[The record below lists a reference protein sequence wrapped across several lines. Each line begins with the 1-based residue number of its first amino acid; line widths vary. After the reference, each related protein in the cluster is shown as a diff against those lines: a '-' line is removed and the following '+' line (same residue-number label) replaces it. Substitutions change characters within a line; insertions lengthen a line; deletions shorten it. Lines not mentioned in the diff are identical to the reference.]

1 MASNPP
7 SPTPT
12 DRLQG
17 NAGGQ
22 SDRTGRQT
30 KDREGELSALQS
42 TLGHAAATERDDP
55 PVADDGPP
63 VERDDSPVEGD
74 SPPVERN
81 DPPVER
87 DGSERYG
94 PLTLVRH
101 VKQDGRS
108 LLLYTHSE
116 DERT

>member
-12 DRLQG
+12 GNLQG

-22 SDRTGRQT
+22 NDRTGRQN

-42 TLGHAAATERDDP
+42 TLGHAAPTERDDP
-55 PVADDGPP
+55 
-63 VERDDSPVEGD
+63 SVEGD
-74 SPPVERN
+74 GPPVERN
-81 DPPVER
+81 DP
-87 DGSERYG
+87 ERYG
-94 PLTLVRH
+94 PLTLARH

-108 LLLYTHSE
+108 LLLYAHSE